1 MKTRVY
7 LAFLASMA
15 VVTLICLCIGVERL
29 SATTPVCAAEDDLW
43 DPVGTPTGPMADKDP
58 DDAASHPVP
67 QSPLWLTYQGA
78 GGPGSGKHIVLIA
91 ADQEYRSEQSM
102 PMLAGILSK
111 RHGFDCTVLF
121 SVNDKGEADPT
132 MKTHWK
138 DKNMTHNI
146 PGLEHLR
153 KADLLI
159 LFSRMI
165 TLPDTQIK
173 HVVNYLDSGKPII
186 GIRTANH
193 GFLKFPYEINGKRVR
208 FGDDVLGGAF
218 RGHHGNWHA
227 DSTRGILVEAAK
239 DHPILRGV
247 KDIWGPSDVYRTY
260 PKGKSLPAQCQ
271 PLVYGQPLL
280 GRNHDDGVNKEKEP
294 LPVAWTKT
302 WTGSAGKTAR
312 VFHVTM
318 GSAKDYQSA
327 GLRRLTINAAYW
339 CLQMERR
346 ISAASSVEYVGEYK
360 PLASG
365 FQYDKLGVVPKK
377 PAAYR

>member
-121 SVNDKGEADPT
+121 SVNDKGESDPT
-132 MKTHWK
+132 MPTHFK
-138 DKNMTHNI
+138 DKNMTHDI
-146 PGLEHLR
+146 PGLEHLG

-165 TLPDTQIK
+165 TLPDKQVK
-173 HVVNYLDSGKPII
+173 HVIDYLDSGKPII

-193 GFLKFPYEINGKRVR
+193 GFLKFPYEVNGKRVR

-271 PLVYGQPLL
+271 ALVYGQPLL

-302 WTGSAGKTAR
+302 WTGSTGKTAR

-339 CLQMERR
+339 CLQMERQ
-346 ISAASSVEYVGEYK
+346 ISATSSVEYVGEYK

-365 FQYDKLGVVPKK
+365 FQYDKLSVVPKK